1 MSGYLSVSVSR
12 FRWSFFR
19 SSPVEAKAVADEDE
33 PKTAYELILERLKQ
47 KDKAEGVSE
56 RPLTQKQKSEI
67 AEVRKVYD
75 AKLAEREILHQA
87 DRDKAT
93 DPEAL
98 EHLEQDYRR
107 DRERIASD
115 RERKIEA
122 IRKR

>member
-1 MSGYLSVSVSR
+1 
-12 FRWSFFR
+12 
-19 SSPVEAKAVADEDE
+19 VADEDE

-47 KDKAEGVSE
+47 KDRAEGVSE
-56 RPLTQKQKSEI
+56 RSLTDQQKSEI

-87 DRDKAT
+87 DRRKAD

-107 DRERIASD
+107 DRERIANERD
-115 RERKIEA
+115 RKIEG
-122 IRKR
+122 IRER